1 MKTLSVVVSAYNE
14 ENTIGACLDSVSW
27 ADELIVVDNESTD
40 KTAAIAKAKGAI
52 VYKRPNRVMLNT
64 NKNYGFSKATKDWI
78 LNLDADERVTSE
90 LKKEIQQILQHSSD
104 VSGYDIPRQN
114 IIFGKWIQHG
124 LWWPDYQMRLFQRE
138 SGSFPCIHVHEYL
151 EVNGKTKKLHEAM
164 IHENY
169 QTVSQFIRKMDTIYT
184 ENEAEQL
191 AIKGYS
197 LERRDIIQFPVR
209 NFISTYYARKGYKD
223 GMHGLALALL
233 QAVYGLVT
241 FLKLWEKEA
250 FVEKSFTKE
259 LLETEIR
266 QVNTELRY
274 WNLTQDIEANPMKF
288 GTLTK
293 RIQRKL
299 INRT

>member
-1 MKTLSVVVSAYNE
+1 MNTLSVVISAYNE
-14 ENTIGACLDSVSW
+14 EHTLGACIDAVSW
-27 ADELIVVDNESTD
+27 ADEIIVIDNESTD
-40 KTAAIAKAKGAI
+40 KTASIAKAKGAK
-52 VYKRPNRVMLNT
+52 VYQRPNRVMLNT
-64 NKNYGFSKATKDWI
+64 NKNYGFTKATMDWI

-90 LKKEIQQILQHSSD
+90 LKKEIQLILQKPTD
-104 VSGYDIPRQN
+104 IVGYDIPRQN

-124 LWWPDYQMRLFQRE
+124 LWWPDYQLRFFKRG
-138 SGSFPCIHVHEYL
+138 SGSFPCKHVHEYI
-151 EVNGKTKKLHEAM
+151 EVTGKTKKLQESM

-169 QTVSQFIRKMDTIYT
+169 QTISQFIRKMDTIYT

-191 AIKGYS
+191 AVKGYS
-197 LERRDIIQFPVR
+197 LEKRDIIQFPVR
-209 NFISTYYARKGYKD
+209 NFISTYYARQGYKD

-250 FVEKSFTKE
+250 FVEKSFSKDF
-259 LLETEIR
+259 LETEMR

-274 WNLTQDIEANPMKF
+274 WNLTQDITANPMKVRTI
-288 GTLTK
+288 GK

-299 INRT
+299 IKRT